1 VEGKPI
7 GATFSVRTRAGVA
20 LGVVAA
26 GGIAGG
32 TTVVVTSFVSV
43 IRTWMMGAFPG
54 FGAVAVL
61 VIASALAWVFFGVLP
76 AAALRAIVR
85 ARSWGRWLL
94 SAVAGAEVVILMV
107 PTTFSLHWI
116 ASAFVAILMSAAAV
130 LSWAPGSATTF
141 KDEIRQDQAAIP
153 GRKLRTVRMALALM
167 AVFGSLGIHSI
178 YLRRAWQSVLT
189 LGVCALG
196 FVFSP
201 WFPQNILFGFAC
213 ALLVVDQ
220 LRVDRLVAEAN
231 A

>member
-61 VIASALAWVFFGVLP
+61 VTASALAWV
-76 AAALRAIVR
+76 
-85 ARSWGRWLL
+85 L
-94 SAVAGAEVVILMV
+94 SAVAGAEVLILMV

-130 LSWAPGSATTF
+130 LSWAPGPATTF
-141 KDEIRQDQAAIP
+141 QDEIRQDQAVIP
-153 GRKLRTVRMALALM
+153 GRQLRTVRMALALM
-167 AVFGSLGIHSI
+167 ALFGPLGIHSI

-196 FVFSP
+196 FAFSP
-201 WFPQNILFGFAC
+201 WFPQYILFGFAC